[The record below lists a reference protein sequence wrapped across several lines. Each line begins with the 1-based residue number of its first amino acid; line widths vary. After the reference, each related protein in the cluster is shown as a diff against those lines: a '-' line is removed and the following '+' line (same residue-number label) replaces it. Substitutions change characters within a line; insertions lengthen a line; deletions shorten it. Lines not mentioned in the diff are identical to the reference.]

1 MTVRSEWEVRVD
13 QTIGELAASTT
24 TVGLYGSSHPRAV
37 QAVQRLA
44 SQLDSLL
51 GTESE
56 LAFVLLGEELFIQG
70 RPFTRVSRHAAS
82 LIRRFRRRD
91 IEHATFQLG
100 LTLEEVGGFIGDLAR
115 TDDSPVKSRPH
126 VQVGQV
132 EISERELG
140 GPDDATGGKQ
150 KHKLAAVR
158 DRVTVIQECF
168 ADFAL
173 GRDLAAPD
181 LGRVARAL
189 WIGLAEEPDP
199 FRHFA
204 PWEGEDRWPAVHA
217 HNVAALSMGLA
228 RSSGIATALGLDLG
242 VAALVHDLGKL
253 LLPHEVM
260 ARELELAG
268 DELELIFDHPR
279 IGLAALLRNSQ
290 IPPLAAIVAYEHH
303 LNYNGTGYPRLA
315 RPRRPHPAAR
325 LVTVADSFVVLFT
338 ARGGRG
344 QLTREGTIIWL
355 DEHSSTVLDPSWAG
369 ALREMLEQPPLPA
382 QPPG

>member
-1 MTVRSEWEVRVD
+1 MKQSVTHPCSDRRLPGEIEAARS
-13 QTIGELAASTT
+13 G
-24 TVGLYGSSHPRAV
+24 
-37 QAVQRLA
+37 
-44 SQLDSLL
+44 
-51 GTESE
+51 
-56 LAFVLLGEELFIQG
+56 
-70 RPFTRVSRHAAS
+70 
-82 LIRRFRRRD
+82 
-91 IEHATFQLG
+91 
-100 LTLEEVGGFIGDLAR
+100 
-115 TDDSPVKSRPH
+115 
-126 VQVGQV
+126 GQV

-290 IPPLAAIVAYEHH
+290 MPPLAAIVAYEHH

-315 RPRRPHPAAR
+315 RPRRPYPAAR

-344 QLTREGTIIWL
+344 QLTREVTIIWL
-355 DEHSSTVLDPSWAG
+355 DEHSSTVLDPSWAD